1 MDVIM
6 DSELRTILDQM
17 RSELVS
23 LAARLERL
31 ECGGG
36 ATVIEAPTAN
46 GHSAAAAVEPA
57 VEEGIPEET
66 LLAISAAIAA
76 YLGEERVHIR
86 QIRLIS
92 SPAWAQVGRASV
104 QASHHV
110 H

>member
-1 MDVIM
+1 M
-6 DSELRTILDQM
+6 DSELKTILEQM
-17 RSELVS
+17 RSD
-23 LAARLERL
+23 LANLSARLERL
-31 ECGGG
+31 ENGG
-36 ATVIEAPTAN
+36 AAVVEAQPVN
-46 GHSAAAAVEPA
+46 GHAPALAAEPA

-76 YLGEERVHIR
+76 YLGEHVHIR

-92 SPAWAQVGRASV
+92 TSAWAQVGRASV

>member
-1 MDVIM
+1 M

-17 RSELVS
+17 RADLAS

-31 ECGGG
+31 ERGG
-36 ATVIEAPTAN
+36 EAVVEALPVN
-46 GHSAAAAVEPA
+46 GHAAAVEPVA
-57 VEEGIPEET
+57 EEGISEEI

-76 YLGEERVHIR
+76 YLGEHVHIR

-92 SPAWAQVGRASV
+92 SPAWAQVGRVSV
-104 QASHHV
+104 QASHQV

>member
-1 MDVIM
+1 M
-6 DSELRTILDQM
+6 DSELRTILEQM
-17 RSELVS
+17 RSD
-23 LAARLERL
+23 LAKLSARLERL
-31 ECGGG
+31 ENGG
-36 ATVIEAPTAN
+36 APAVEAQPVN
-46 GHSAAAAVEPA
+46 GHAPAPAAEPPV

-76 YLGEERVHIR
+76 YLGEHVHIK

-92 SPAWAQVGRASV
+92 TSAWAQVGRASV

>member
-1 MDVIM
+1 MDK
-6 DSELRTILDQM
+6 ELETIVDQM
-17 RSELVS
+17 RSDLAK

-31 ECGGG
+31 E
-36 ATVIEAPTAN
+36 N
-46 GHSAAAAVEPA
+46 GSAAVVEPDASAPA
-57 VEEGIPEET
+57 VEEGISEEI
-66 LLAISAAIAA
+66 LLVISAAIAA
-76 YLGEERVHIR
+76 YLGERVHIR